1 MPMKVQLHDV
11 VALMEDVKAKH
22 LLTHQ
27 PLRLGRGQIGTV
39 VMPLNDD
46 HFQVEFADRDGRA
59 YALLPLRDSQL
70 MVLREQPEPLPA

>member
-1 MPMKVQLHDV
+1 MPVKVQLHDV

-22 LLTHQ
+22 LMTRQ
-27 PLRLGRGQIGTV
+27 PLRLRRGQVGTV

-59 YALLPLRDSQL
+59 YAMLPLRDSQL